1 MRLFK
6 HGDTLAVVIP
16 ENLRKKF
23 NLKENQD
30 FEFFELE
37 DGVLVMFNRETLAK
51 QVKNKTLLDL
61 ARLAGSGFGTAGS
74 AASAAPSTPAI
85 ALPNLMVFANEIE
98 AKEASRK
105 FSQELKRG
113 DLIGVT
119 GTDKKVY
126 VLSSAFYS
134 TIAAKLAPL
143 LEKEKTL
150 LELCKESNLPQKD
163 VFPVLQAMKDKGDAI
178 EKKKGVYLAVK

>member
-1 MRLFK
+1 MKLFK

-37 DGVLVMFNRETLAK
+37 DGVLVLFNRETLAK
-51 QVKNKTLLDL
+51 QVKSKVLSDL
-61 ARLAGSGFGTAGS
+61 ARLAGLGSGGS
-74 AASAAPSTPAI
+74 VASAAPAV
-85 ALPNLMVFANEIE
+85 ALPNLMVFASEIE

-105 FSQELKRG
+105 FSMELKRG

-126 VLSSAFYS
+126 VLSAAFYS
-134 TIAAKLAPL
+134 TMAAKLAPL

-150 LELCKESNLPQKD
+150 VDLCKESNLQQKD

-178 EKKKGVYLAVK
+178 EKKKGIYLAVK